1 MSRPVSNTMKRSRVS
16 CYDVISEATEETD
29 RESNEARSEDRA
41 LEWEECDIIEK
52 CLESDRPRLV

>member
-1 MSRPVSNTMKRSRVS
+1 MKRSRVS